1 MEVDENYFID
11 VDLSENPSVSV
22 VTVYKQCGSSVKIVN
37 SFTGKE
43 AEHFRKI
50 LTGEEKLID
59 E

>member
-1 MEVDENYFID
+1 MEVDENYFLD

-22 VTVYKQCGSSVKIVN
+22 VTIYKQCGSSVKIVN

-43 AEHFRKI
+43 AERFRKI
-50 LTGEEKLID
+50 LTGEDKLID

>member
-1 MEVDENYFID
+1 MEVDENYFLD

-43 AEHFRKI
+43 AERFRKI
-50 LTGEEKLID
+50 LTGEDKLID
-59 E
+59 D

>member
-1 MEVDENYFID
+1 MEVDENYFLD
-11 VDLSENPSVSV
+11 VDLSENPAVSV
-22 VTVYKQCGSSVKIVN
+22 VTIYKQCGSSVKIVN

-43 AEHFRKI
+43 AERFRKI

>member
-1 MEVDENYFID
+1 MEVDENYFLD
-11 VDLSENPSVSV
+11 VDLSEKPSVSV

-43 AEHFRKI
+43 ADRFRKI